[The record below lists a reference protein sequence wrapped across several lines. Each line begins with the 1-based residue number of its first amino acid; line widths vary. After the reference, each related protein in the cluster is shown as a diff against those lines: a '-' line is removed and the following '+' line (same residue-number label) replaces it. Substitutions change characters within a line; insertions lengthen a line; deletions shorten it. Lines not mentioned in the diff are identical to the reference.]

1 LYRRNVFYAGG
12 QYVNQVGASG
22 RVFTGQLYVE
32 QLTPAT
38 GDKKPYPIVFFHG
51 AGING
56 ATFLNTPDNRRG
68 WASYFIEHGYEV
80 FLLDHTSVG
89 RSSRQPTELAAN
101 GVSAE
106 NAVLAFTAPQNT
118 PYYPQAVNHTQ
129 WPGPG
134 TIGDPTFDAF
144 YASFEQFSAN
154 REPQQLAMRDAGCA
168 LLQRIGASFL
178 LAHSAGGLFPW
189 IIADKCPS
197 LVRGTVALETDTNPF
212 HQYTGGLNGT
222 ATRRYGL
229 TDAPITY
236 SPPVINPDTDLKKQ
250 IVGSNSLGNH
260 SCILQEEPAKQ
271 LPSIAKVPVFFIT
284 APASVHITY
293 DHCTVAYLR
302 QAG

>member
-1 LYRRNVFYAGG
+1 
-12 QYVNQVGASG
+12 
-22 RVFTGQLYVE
+22 
-32 QLTPAT
+32 
-38 GDKKPYPIVFFHG
+38 
-51 AGING
+51 
-56 ATFLNTPDNRRG
+56 
-68 WASYFIEHGYEV
+68 
-80 FLLDHTSVG
+80 
-89 RSSRQPTELAAN
+89 
-101 GVSAE
+101 AE

-144 YASFEQFSAN
+144 YVSFEQFPAN
-154 REPQQLAMRDAGCA
+154 REPQQPAMRDAGCA
-168 LLQRIGASFL
+168 LLQRIGTSFL

-189 IIADKCPS
+189 IIADECPS

-212 HQYTGGLNGT
+212 QQYTGGLNGT

-250 IVGSNSLGNH
+250 V
-260 SCILQEEPAKQ
+260 EEPAKQ
-271 LPSIAKVPVFFIT
+271 LPSIAKVPVLFIT

-302 QAG
+302 QAGVNVEYTLLQDISIFGNGHFSYLEKNNLNIVKVVDKWITEKAR